1 MSELDLSFTGITTRS
16 SHLLHPMLQHLR
28 VLDLSATKITKQGLA
43 HLFFGPSPTSISIT
57 RLTLRFLE
65 DLTSEQVQEI
75 LLASSSLELLDVTQS
90 GIEGGNIQVQP
101 LLWHAI
107 CQRCILTKGVAP
119 KASTTVTFEDVK
131 GVEEAKA

>member
-1 MSELDLSFTGITTRS
+1 
-16 SHLLHPMLQHLR
+16 

-43 HLFFGPSPTSISIT
+43 HLFLGPSPTSISIT
-57 RLTLRFLE
+57 RLTLQFLE

-75 LLASSSLELLDVTQS
+75 LLAWSLELLDVTHS
-90 GIEGGNIQVQP
+90 SIKGGNIQVQP